1 MRLVLVGIFTLALG
15 ATSAR
20 AQGSLGGYGGS
31 MSSFDSGMG
40 SSGPI
45 IPYAGHYGGFMPS
58 RMSGSSS
65 LAFTSRGMSSVGSPR
80 TSFRLS
86 TMSGRMPSTGSGMSG
101 GPGGGGGMGQ
111 MPKSSGMGVMPPSF
125 AYPFRQPPSLF
136 APLVSGSGMS
146 M

>member
-1 MRLVLVGIFTLALG
+1 MRIMFVYLFTLTLG
-15 ATSAR
+15 ASSAR

-31 MSSFDSGMG
+31 MSNFDSGMG
-40 SSGPI
+40 TAGPI
-45 IPYAGHYGGFMPS
+45 IPYAGNYAGFMPS

-65 LAFTSRGMSSVGSPR
+65 LAFSSRGMSSVGSPR

-86 TMSGRMPSTGSGMSG
+86 TMSSRMSSMGG
-101 GPGGGGGMGQ
+101 GPSGGMGQ

-125 AYPFRQPPSLF
+125 TYPFRQPPSLF
-136 APLVSGSGMS
+136 APLVPGLGMS

>member
-1 MRLVLVGIFTLALG
+1 MRLMFFCLFTLLLG
-15 ATSAR
+15 ASSAQ
-20 AQGSLGGYGGS
+20 AQGTLGGYGGS

-58 RMSGSSS
+58 RMSGSGS

-86 TMSGRMPSTGSGMSG
+86 TPSGRMSSMGSGMSG
-101 GPGGGGGMGQ
+101 GSGGGMGA

-136 APLVSGSGMS
+136 APLVPGAGMS